1 MAGVSATC
9 DRTKAAF
16 LAKESNVL
24 AIGGLLVCAA
34 VLTLA
39 ALVPVFRRSDPP
51 RWTTR
56 GWVGEV
62 VTLAIV
68 CTLALGVGYLGAGAI
83 NAFEVGP
90 DYLDL
95 VLLAG
100 VLCAAVVIWRWLS
113 ARARPA
119 AVAVAVRVRSPA
131 TRIQSAR
138 SRAGAATDESMPV
151 TTPPSHRAA

>member
-1 MAGVSATC
+1 M
-9 DRTKAAF
+9 
-16 LAKESNVL
+16 L

-34 VLTLA
+34 LLTLA

-62 VTLAIV
+62 VTIAIV
-68 CTLALGVGYLGAGAI
+68 CTMALGLGYLGAGAI
-83 NAFEVGP
+83 DAFEVGP

-100 VLCAAVVIWRWLS
+100 VLLATVVIWRWLN
-113 ARARPA
+113 ARARPR

-131 TRIQSAR
+131 TRFEDAR
-138 SRAGAATDESMPV
+138 RGAGAPTDESVPV
-151 TTPPSHRAA
+151 TTPPRHRAA